1 MTTDKVNDIKNIYA
15 KAGQSHVFS
24 GYDSLSSQEQEQLI
38 QELSKIADPAA
49 LINSCQESIAQ
60 ANAMKSAK
68 SATIEP
74 LPHTSYDSVIDN
86 PIKEQEY
93 FEIGIDAIAK
103 GKVAVVLMAGGQGT
117 RLGSSSPKGCYDIGL
132 PSHKSLFQIQAERL
146 QALQK
151 MCGSHLGK
159 DSTIEIPWYIMT
171 SKPTYQPTMDFFT
184 ENHYFGLS
192 PKQVTF
198 FNQGTLPAF
207 DLKGEK
213 LLLQSESSLVQS
225 PDGNGGLYK
234 ALVDNKILDDML
246 AKNIEHVH
254 MYCVDNVLVKIADP
268 VFIGYSIEHR
278 FQLATKVVRKRDA
291 HESVGLIVSKDGK
304 PNVIEYSEI
313 SNELCEEK
321 DSIHPELLKFRS
333 ANIVNHYYNID
344 LLKKNLEKWCS
355 TMPYHIA
362 TKKITYFDP
371 ETKKTVKPTEPNGI
385 KLEQFIFDVF
395 ETVPL
400 EKFGC
405 LEVDRTKE
413 FSPLKNSNAAANDNP
428 NTAKAAYMALGTQW
442 LKKSGA
448 KVPEG
453 VMIEVDSK
461 MSYSGENLA
470 QFSGTDFAGK
480 NGTYLSR

>member
-1 MTTDKVNDIKNIYA
+1 MTTDTVSDIKNIYA

-24 GYDSLSSQEQEQLI
+24 SYDSLSSEEQEQLI
-38 QELSKIADPAA
+38 QQLSKISDPAA
-49 LINSCQESIAQ
+49 LIKSCQKSISH
-60 ANAMKSAK
+60 ANAMKSTK
-68 SATIEP
+68 TATIEP

-103 GKVAVVLMAGGQGT
+103 GKVAVILMAGGQGT
-117 RLGSSSPKGCYDIGL
+117 RLGSSSPKGCYDIDL
-132 PSHKSLFQIQAERL
+132 PSHKSLFQVQAERL

-159 DSTIEIPWYIMT
+159 GSTVEIPWYIMT

-184 ENHYFGLS
+184 DNHYFGLN
-192 PKQVTF
+192 PKQVKF

-234 ALVDNKILDDML
+234 ALLDNEILDDML
-246 AKNIEHVH
+246 AKKIEHVH

-304 PNVIEYSEI
+304 PNVIE
-313 SNELCEEK
+313 
-321 DSIHPELLKFRS
+321 S
-333 ANIVNHYYNID
+333 ANIVNHYYSID
-344 LLKKNLEKWCS
+344 LLKRNLAKWCS

-362 TKKITYFDP
+362 KKKITYYDS
-371 ETKKTVKPTEPNGI
+371 ETKKLVKPEEPNGI

-405 LEVDRTKE
+405 LEVDRAKE
-413 FSPLKNSNAAANDNP
+413 FSPLKNSNAAPNDNP

-442 LKKSGA
+442 LKNAGA
-448 KVPEG
+448 KIPEE

-470 QFSGTDFAGK
+470 QFSGSDFAGK
-480 NGTYLSR
+480 NDTYLSH